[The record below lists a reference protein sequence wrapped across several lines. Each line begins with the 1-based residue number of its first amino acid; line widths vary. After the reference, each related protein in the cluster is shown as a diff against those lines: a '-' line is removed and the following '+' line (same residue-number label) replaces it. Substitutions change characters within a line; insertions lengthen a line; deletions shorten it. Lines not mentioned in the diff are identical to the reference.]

1 MKDNLS
7 DMLTRIRNG
16 QRANLLEIPLYWP
29 TPKVCIKVLNILEKE
44 GVIRGFKKILVKN
57 KEYIFILLKYNEFQ
71 NPIIKKIERISK
83 PGKRVYAKSKLF
95 WKINGGKGFFI
106 ISSPIGLITEKTA
119 RFSNIG
125 GEVLCYVE

>member
-125 GEVLCYVE
+125 GEVLC